1 MKLISFNLSE
11 KDIESVKKTCQ
22 ENGILQSQF
31 FRSAIELLTSYYQLP
46 VDGKRFIDIFLG
58 LAKEVELEG
67 VTFEMN
73 KHDNTGNIKAWW

>member
-1 MKLISFNLSE
+1 MRHISIKLSE
-11 KDIESVKKTCQ
+11 EHIESVKNTCQ
-22 ENGILQSQF
+22 ENGITQAQF
-31 FRSAIELLTSYYQLP
+31 YRLAIELLTSYYQLP